1 MSQAKRDVRIVMV
14 DDDQDDLFLTGV
26 CFRQA
31 SFPVKF
37 VPLSGAEK
45 LHEYIKDNGIGAI
58 DILLL
63 DLNMPVTGGL
73 ETLEALR
80 SYPHFDELNV
90 FMFST
95 SSSESDRRACLA
107 AGAKDYF
114 LKPSG
119 LTQMRSFVE
128 AVSKSLDLKQLSIAS

>member
-14 DDDQDDLFLTGV
+14 DDDKDDLFLTGV

-31 SFPVKF
+31 SFPVEF
-37 VPLSGAEK
+37 VSLSSAEK

-63 DLNMPVTGGL
+63 DLNMPVTGGV
-73 ETLEALR
+73 ETLEALQN
-80 SYPHFDELNV
+80 YPHFDELNV

-95 SSSESDRRACLA
+95 SSSETDQAACLA
-107 AGAKDYF
+107 AGAKGYL

-119 LTQMRSFVE
+119 LSQMRTFVE
-128 AVSKSLDLKQLSIAS
+128 AVALSLDVKELSMAS

>member
-1 MSQAKRDVRIVMV
+1 MSQANRDVRIVMV

-31 SFPVKF
+31 DFPVEF
-37 VPLSGAEK
+37 VALSSAAK

-73 ETLEALR
+73 ETLEALQN
-80 SYPHFDELNV
+80 YPHFDELNV

-95 SSSESDRRACLA
+95 SSSETDKTACLE
-107 AGAKDYF
+107 AGAKGY
-114 LKPSG
+114 LMKPAG

-128 AVSKSLDLKQLSIAS
+128 AVAESLDVKELSMAS

>member
-1 MSQAKRDVRIVMV
+1 MV

-31 SFPVKF
+31 
-37 VPLSGAEK
+37 
-45 LHEYIKDNGIGAI
+45 
-58 DILLL
+58 
-63 DLNMPVTGGL
+63 
-73 ETLEALR
+73 
-80 SYPHFDELNV
+80 V

-128 AVSKSLDLKQLSIAS
+128 AVSKNLDLKQLSIAS